1 MACGHEA
8 APHPTP
14 ATASS
19 VSASFSPSP
28 SSSASSSP
36 SSSSSS
42 PSSDAPL
49 PPPPSNAGAFP
60 AASPAIVAD
69 LPIPTATK
77 LVVSRAWQGPG
88 AFAALFI
95 AGFVVAFAGG
105 AVVTWRGHD
114 PGALL
119 ADGRFDDALVVIAA
133 ASNPSPQW
141 RRIEGHAL
149 HARGDLNG
157 MLLAYQKALSGDA
170 VDDRCLQH
178 TIEALGHEQTAGLAL
193 TLLQDWPGGVLVDDA
208 LLAAATDGVWLR
220 RHGAAEALGRRPS
233 ATPTTRLHAAVKNAV
248 ADTRSDVCGYKQAGV
263 NALNVLADQTEAAPL
278 LKKAGAWNA
287 VYDLNDAVIMH
298 FPCLN
303 KDAIRRTDASL
314 AKVERE

>member
-1 MACGHEA
+1 M
-8 APHPTP
+8 
-14 ATASS
+14 
-19 VSASFSPSP
+19 
-28 SSSASSSP
+28 
-36 SSSSSS
+36 
-42 PSSDAPL
+42 
-49 PPPPSNAGAFP
+49 
-60 AASPAIVAD
+60 PAIVAA
-69 LPIPTATK
+69 LPIPLATK
-77 LVVSRAWQGPG
+77 VVVARAWQGPG
-88 AFAALFI
+88 AFAALFV
-95 AGFVVAFAGG
+95 AGFVVAFSGG

-170 VDDRCLQH
+170 VDDLCLQH

-193 TLLQDWPGGVLVDDA
+193 TLLQEWPGDGAVDDE
-208 LLAAATDGVWLR
+208 LLAATTDGVWLR
-220 RHGAAEALGRRPS
+220 RHGAADALGRRQS
-233 ATPTTRLHAAVKNAV
+233 ATPTLRLHAAVKNAV
-248 ADTRSDVCGYKQAGV
+248 ADTRSDVCEHKQAGV
-263 NALNVLADQTEAAPL
+263 NALNVLADQTDAAPL

>member
-1 MACGHEA
+1 M
-8 APHPTP
+8 
-14 ATASS
+14 
-19 VSASFSPSP
+19 
-28 SSSASSSP
+28 SSSASDAHLPSSP
-36 SSSSSS
+36 SS
-42 PSSDAPL
+42 
-49 PPPPSNAGAFP
+49 AGGELP
-60 AASPAIVAD
+60 AAVAALVAA

-77 LVVSRAWQGPG
+77 LVVARAWQGPG
-88 AFAALFI
+88 AFAALFV
-95 AGFVVAFAGG
+95 AGFVVAFFGG
-105 AVVTWRGHD
+105 AMVTWRGHD

-149 HARGDLNG
+149 HARGDQNG

-178 TIEALGHEQTAGLAL
+178 TIEALGHEGTAALAV
-193 TLLQDWPGGVLVDDA
+193 TLLQDWPGDVSVDDE
-208 LLAAATDGVWLR
+208 LLAATTDAVWLR
-220 RHGAAEALGRRPS
+220 RHRAADALGKRPS
-233 ATPTTRLHAAVKNAV
+233 VTPTMRLHAAVKNAV
-248 ADTRSDVCGYKQAGV
+248 ADTRSDVCEYKQAGV